1 MNGMMTVMMMTDS
14 LEDQYVLHM
23 IDMNCKNEVNNNT
36 GVWRTRKNGKKQ
48 QERQVEGESSCT
60 L

>member
-1 MNGMMTVMMMTDS
+1 MMTVMMTDS

-23 IDMNCKNEVNNNT
+23 IDMNCKNEVNNDT